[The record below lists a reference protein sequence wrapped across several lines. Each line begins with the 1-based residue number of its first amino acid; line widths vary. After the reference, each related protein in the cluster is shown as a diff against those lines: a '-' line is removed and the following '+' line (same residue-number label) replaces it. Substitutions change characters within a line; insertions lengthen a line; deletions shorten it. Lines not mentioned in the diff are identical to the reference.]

1 MPTKTATLYA
11 RMEPEIKEE
20 AESILSALGM
30 SASSA
35 ITLFYKQ
42 IIIQSGLPF
51 SVKLPPAAP
60 LSLERLTEAE
70 LDRELQ
76 KGYDDLAAGRTKP
89 ARQAFADIR
98 KNYGL

>member
-1 MPTKTATLYA
+1 MATKTATLYA
-11 RMEPEIKEE
+11 RMEPDVKEE
-20 AESILSALGM
+20 AEHILSALGM

-42 IIIQSGLPF
+42 IILHRGLPF
-51 SVKLPPAAP
+51 SVQLPVAP
-60 LSLERLTEAE
+60 LALGSLSEAD

-98 KNYGL
+98 RDYGL